1 MITTIALACNVMMV
15 RLELHPNWQVMLR
28 KLIFFAMTAIML
40 SSFQCLY
47 AHNGSIP
54 LPSDKIN
61 EYPFNIVGKVASG
74 EFDAG
79 SGTAISQKVVL
90 GAAHSF
96 FREDKDLPDWHLR
109 PFKWN
114 LRHSPS
120 NQSFDISARS
130 YMHFSDY
137 AEASRRFTTFGKV
150 FGGAHSLEQFNRDVI
165 TLIFLEDVADGGHAR
180 WSSNRITDNSDKM
193 IVGYPV
199 LINYG
204 GTYDPRRQ
212 TMHATSLEGSPAE
225 YTLINYKDRL
235 GSISRVYETYDLSAG
250 RGNSGGPVYGLIT
263 FTDET
268 VDWGVVGIHVAGTE
282 GRDSY
287 AVGIDQAVSDIIKAA
302 ESTSDSTSSDDH
314 GDTLG
319 TATTVEHNRSISGNL
334 DTVGDID
341 YFRFVLNS
349 AGTITAFTTGDTDI
363 LGTLQN
369 SVGNYIETNDDSGSG
384 EKFIITRV
392 LNSGTYY
399 IAVSNLSFEETG
411 PYSFRVDF
419 TAATKL
425 PDLAVDFVG
434 VDRKSVLP
442 GEKIRV
448 DYHRSNMGDGDSGE
462 FAHGLYLSKNKAIQT
477 KDTQL
482 IQFTSASMS
491 AGASEESYYELIIP
505 YNTIPGIHYL
515 GYILDFNI
523 QIVES
528 NERNNRGYAE
538 FMVEEPPDDHGN
550 TRDTATTLELGR
562 FTSGHLGTRE
572 DIDFFRI
579 ELNSAGTITVF
590 TTGATNTDGGLIGS
604 TPRGPTISNRDGGSE
619 ENFLITWVLN
629 PGTYYIHVLPS
640 FHRGTG
646 PYSLFVDFTE
656 TTKLPG
662 DDGDLVLGGFGD
674 IAGEDIQHPNGNFFD
689 QVLLTGPYIKLKAK
703 PSQITRVSFMDEDED
718 IVQVEFSG
726 AGTFTVILDPANF
739 LPPALPPRYNQQVEY
754 VTGKPSVVIEG
765 ADSSTFFSI
774 FTVGKIN
781 AVNQALFPEGQVY
794 DAEADVKLVE
804 VVNSTGFGGMQL
816 SNAVFSGSIGK
827 VGIDARGIPIAV
839 RLTVGDIDAD
849 GYAVPYLLLGENSF
863 TVPAD
868 NTRLR
873 ITGGD
878 LKQTNSASIVVAEG
892 GSTTP
897 VFETLITQ
905 NNFKSDGTPQP
916 TQSIDATFVNED
928 GVAIPVTV
936 NNLTI
941 E

>member
-1 MITTIALACNVMMV
+1 
-15 RLELHPNWQVMLR
+15 ML
-28 KLIFFAMTAIML
+28 
-40 SSFQCLY
+40 QCLY
-47 AHNGSIP
+47 AHNGSFP

-61 EYPFNIVGKVASG
+61 EYPFNMVGKVSSRD
-74 EFDAG
+74 FFG

-90 GAAHSF
+90 SAAHVF
-96 FREDKDLPDWHLR
+96 FDIENLDWQPG
-109 PFKWN
+109 PFRWN

-120 NQSFDISARS
+120 DRNFDISARS
-130 YMHFSDY
+130 YNHFSDF
-137 AEASRRFTTFGKV
+137 ALATRRFQPDDPAFKSG
-150 FGGAHSLEQFNRDVI
+150 EQFNRDVI
-165 TLIFLEDVADGGHAR
+165 TLIFYENVADGGHAG
-180 WSSNRITDNSDKM
+180 WGSNRITDNSDKM
-193 IVGYPV
+193 IVGYPN
-199 LINYG
+199 LNYPD
-204 GTYDPRRQ
+204 YDHRRD
-212 TMHATSLEGSPAE
+212 TMHSTSLDGSPAKYE
-225 YTLINYKDRL
+225 LIDYYDQQ
-235 GSISRVYETYDLSAG
+235 GSISRLYETYDLSTG
-250 RGNSGGPVYGLIT
+250 PGSSGGPVFALINNST
-263 FTDET
+263 GIE
-268 VDWGVVGIHVAGTE
+268 WGVMGITVS
-282 GRDSY
+282 GRIGEFSW
-287 AVGIDQAVSDIIKAA
+287 AVGIDQAVSDLIKAA
-302 ESTSDSTSSDDH
+302 ESTSDSTSPDDH
-314 GDTLG
+314 GDILG
-319 TATTVEHNRSISGNL
+319 TATTVELNRSISGIL
-334 DTVGDID
+334 DTEGDID
-341 YFRFVLNS
+341 YFRFLINS

-363 LGTLQN
+363 TGTLLNN
-369 SVGNYIETNDDSGSG
+369 SGNVITTNDDSGSG
-384 EKFIITRV
+384 ENFLITRV
-392 LNSGTYY
+392 LNPGTYY
-399 IAVSNLSFEETG
+399 IAVSNFSFEKTG
-411 PYSFRVDF
+411 PYSLRVDF
-419 TAATKL
+419 TATTKL
-425 PDLAVDFVG
+425 PDLAVDFIG
-434 VDRKSVLP
+434 VDRKSVLA

-448 DYHRSNMGDGDSGE
+448 DFHRSNMGDEDSGE
-462 FAHGLYLSKNKAIQT
+462 FAHGLYLSKDIIISARDT
-477 KDTQL
+477 TTRDTQL
-482 IQFTSASMS
+482 IYFTSASMS

-505 YNTIPGIHYL
+505 ENTIPGIYYL
-515 GYILDFNI
+515 GYILDVNI
-523 QIVES
+523 QIAESDEKNNEDYVELK
-528 NERNNRGYAE
+528 
-538 FMVEEPPDDHGN
+538 VEEPPDDHGN

-572 DIDFFRI
+572 DIDFFRF

-604 TPRGPTISNRDGGSE
+604 TPRGPTLANRDGGSE

-674 IAGEDIQHPNGNFFD
+674 IAGEDIHHQSGNFFD

-703 PSQITRVSFMDEDED
+703 PGQITRVSFMDEDED

-726 AGTFTVILDPANF
+726 AGTFTVFMDPATF

-863 TVPAD
+863 TVPAG
-868 NTRLR
+868 NPGLR

-878 LKQTNSASIVVAEG
+878 MKQTNNASIVVAESE
-892 GSTTP
+892 STTP
-897 VFETLITQ
+897 GFETLISQ

-916 TQSIDATFVNED
+916 SQSIDATFVNED
-928 GVAIPVTV
+928 RLAIPVTV
-936 NNLTI
+936 DNLTI